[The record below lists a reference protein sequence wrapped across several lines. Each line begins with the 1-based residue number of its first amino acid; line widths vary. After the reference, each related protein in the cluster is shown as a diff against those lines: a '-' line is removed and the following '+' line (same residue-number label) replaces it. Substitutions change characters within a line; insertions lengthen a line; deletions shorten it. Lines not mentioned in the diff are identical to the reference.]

1 MTLLF
6 LGMFKKHILYYA
18 FLWTEEV
25 LFTGREHKSTLY
37 FFQAISQQIISH
49 VTKPHTLLLCITFRL
64 QTFTAF
70 TSFSGHP
77 RCCYHECYQ
86 ERNMLGCKLCDI
98 PIQSQLQTQ
107 KALLLVVKCCLWKK
121 LLCQCIA
128 NFFVT
133 DFSKKKKKKK
143 GHAFLSLLLPDSV
156 PCSLHNTSGLYLI

>member
-1 MTLLF
+1 MTLLS
-6 LGMFKKHILYYA
+6 LGMFKKHILCYA
-18 FLWTEEV
+18 FLWAKEV
-25 LFTGREHKSTLY
+25 LFIGREHKSTLY

-49 VTKPHTLLLCITFRL
+49 VTKPHTLLPCITYRL

-70 TSFSGHP
+70 RSFSGYP

-86 ERNMLGCKLCDI
+86 ERNMLGCKQCDI

-128 NFFVT
+128 GFLLLIFQKRRRRR
-133 DFSKKKKKKK
+133 KKKDM
-143 GHAFLSLLLPDSV
+143 LSFYF
-156 PCSLHNTSGLYLI
+156 YLTQFPVASTIQAAYT